1 MADTKNKA
9 DAKKAAPKKAAPKKE
24 APKKA
29 APKKAATKKEAP
41 KAAPKKAAPKKAA
54 PKKEAPKKAAPKKE
68 APKKEAPKKEAPKK
82 ETPKKAPAKKT
93 AAKKETTA
101 DKKPEKK
108 APSKKKAAK
117 KKPAYDGPTSD
128 IKVNV
133 YSVEGKKKGKINLPK
148 AFDTEIRT
156 DLIHKAVTR
165 SRANRRQPYGPG
177 ARAGMHHSVESWGKG
192 RGTARIMRVK
202 GERRGAQSPGTV
214 GGRKAH
220 PPRPEKDW
228 SQKMNRKEKRTARMS
243 ALSATA
249 HKDLVEARGHKFNE
263 KLTLPI
269 VMEEDFERLPEDTE
283 ESYTQE
289 MLDVLETLGVF
300 DDVER
305 ARLGRHQRAGH
316 GKMRGRRFRTPKSLL
331 VVVEDVD
338 IMRPYFRNMP
348 GVEIVTPN
356 TMSTERLA
364 PGGDPGRLT
373 IISMQALEQMMG
385 W

>member
-1 MADTKNKA
+1 MADKKDKA
-9 DAKKAAPKKAAPKKE
+9 DDKKAAPKKATPKKE
-24 APKKA
+24 
-29 APKKAATKKEAP
+29 
-41 KAAPKKAAPKKAA
+41 APKKAA

-82 ETPKKAPAKKT
+82 AAPKKEAPK
-93 AAKKETTA
+93 
-101 DKKPEKK
+101 KK
-108 APSKKKAAK
+108 ASSKKKAAK
-117 KKPAYDGPTSD
+117 KKPAYKGPTSD
-128 IKVNV
+128 VKVNV

-148 AFDTEIRT
+148 AFDTQVRT
-156 DLIHKAVTR
+156 DLIRNSVNRA
-165 SRANRRQPYGPG
+165 RANRRQPYGPG
-177 ARAGMHHSVESWGKG
+177 PRAGMHHSVEQWGKG

-220 PPRPEKDW
+220 PPKVEKDW
-228 SQKMNRKEKRTARMS
+228 SQKMNRKEKHMARMS

-249 HKDLVEARGHKFNE
+249 DRDMVEARGHQFDE

-283 ESYTQE
+283 EVYTQDMIE
-289 MLDVLETLGVF
+289 VLESLGVY

-305 ARLGRHQRAGH
+305 ARLGRHQRAGR
-316 GKMRGRRFRTPKSLL
+316 GKMRGRRFRTPRSLL
-331 VVVEDVD
+331 VVVEDVEA
-338 IMRPYFRNMP
+338 MRPFFRNLP
-348 GVEIVTPN
+348 GVEVVTPN
-356 TMSTERLA
+356 HMNTERLA
-364 PGGDPGRLT
+364 PGGDAGRLT

>member
-1 MADTKNKA
+1 MAEKKEKADTKK
-9 DAKKAAPKKAAPKKE
+9 DA
-24 APKKA
+24 
-29 APKKAATKKEAP
+29 
-41 KAAPKKAAPKKAA
+41 
-54 PKKEAPKKAAPKKE
+54 
-68 APKKEAPKKEAPKK
+68 
-82 ETPKKAPAKKT
+82 PKKAPAKKVE
-93 AAKKETTA
+93 AKKEA
-101 DKKPEKK
+101 PKKTEAKK
-108 APSKKKAAK
+108 APAKKTEAKKAPAKKTEAKKAPAKKTEAKKAPAKKTEAKKPPAKKKKAGKK
-117 KKPAYDGPTSD
+117 KKPSFEGPTSD
-128 IKVNV
+128 VKVNV

-148 AFDTEIRT
+148 AFDTEVRT
-156 DLIHKAVTR
+156 DLIRTAVTR
-165 SRANRRQPYGPG
+165 ARANRRQPYGPG
-177 ARAGMHHSVESWGKG
+177 ARAGMHHSVEQWGKG

-228 SQKMNRKEKRTARMS
+228 SQKMNRKEKHLARMS
-243 ALSATA
+243 ALSATS
-249 HKDLVEARGHKFNE
+249 HKDLVEARGHQFNG

-269 VMEEDFERLPEDTE
+269 VMEEDFERLHEDVD
-283 ESYTQE
+283 ESYTKE
-289 MLDVLETLGVF
+289 MIDILDDLGVY

-305 ARLGRHQRAGH
+305 ARVGRHQRAGR
-316 GKMRGRRFRTPKSLL
+316 GKMRGRRFRTPRSIL

-338 IMRPYFRNMP
+338 AMRPFFRNLP

-356 TMSTERLA
+356 RMSTERLA